1 MVDGIPSFLLHIF
14 GSGHTILAKVII
26 SYANRSKKISGGR
39 VLRLTGLTP
48 EEKIVKKR
56 ISWVD
61 VGRNR
66 WGEFKKDLE
75 KIKSGS

>member
-1 MVDGIPSFLLHIF
+1 M
-14 GSGHTILAKVII
+14 LAEVKE
-26 SYANRSKKISGGR
+26 ISGGR
-39 VLRLTGLTP
+39 VLILTSLIS

-56 ISWVD
+56 FSWVD

-75 KIKSGS
+75 NIKSGN